1 MEDLQPGQASAHV
14 GLLPGLRTRHMAEP
28 YDEVNAPP
36 DTTENSNIFAL
47 SLPYRPLLN
56 MKGIRE
62 RAAGQA
68 RQSVRLQCRA
78 EGRAAQSAGSDVQR
92 RRASAQEGRPG
103 RDAAGRGRAANLSR
117 ARRRGASHCAGPV
130 IRHPVPRAIC
140 EHGLHPGCIRQDGP
154 GAGKEALGNRSVT
167 IARHSLGEVAC
178 FRFHQTNL
186 FASF

>member
-14 GLLPGLRTRHMAEP
+14 GLLPGLRTRHMAEQ

-36 DTTENSNIFAL
+36 DTPENSNIFAL
-47 SLPYRPLLN
+47 SLPYCPLLN

-78 EGRAAQSAGSDVQR
+78 EGRVAQSAGSDVQR

-103 RDAAGRGRAANLSR
+103 RDAAGRG
-117 ARRRGASHCAGPV
+117 
-130 IRHPVPRAIC
+130 
-140 EHGLHPGCIRQDGP
+140 
-154 GAGKEALGNRSVT
+154 
-167 IARHSLGEVAC
+167 
-178 FRFHQTNL
+178 
-186 FASF
+186 